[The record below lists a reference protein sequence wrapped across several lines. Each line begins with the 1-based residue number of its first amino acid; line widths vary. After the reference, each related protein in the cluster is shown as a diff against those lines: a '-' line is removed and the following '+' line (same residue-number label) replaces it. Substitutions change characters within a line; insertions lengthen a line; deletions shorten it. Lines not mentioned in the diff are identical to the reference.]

1 MMDSGILL
9 ALAFF
14 AAALLY
20 SSVGHGGAS
29 AYLAVMALAA
39 FSPALMR
46 PCALWMNVAVS
57 LLATILFFRA
67 GHFRWGLFW
76 PFAVT
81 ALPLAWLGGLIA
93 LPATGFYLLVGTAL
107 VVAALRFF
115 LPLTEKILRPL
126 PFTTAFCAGGV
137 MGLLSGL
144 VGVGGGIFLTPLLL
158 LAGWAR
164 TKEAAAVSAPFILV
178 NSLAAL
184 AGMASAGNYPALPSD
199 FSLWLGAAV
208 LGGFIG
214 SSWGSRVARPVWLRH
229 ALGIVLLVAAVKFG
243 VQTFA

>member
-39 FSPALMR
+39 FSPEMMR
-46 PCALWMNVAVS
+46 ACALWMNVSVS
-57 LLATILFFRA
+57 LLATILFFLA
-67 GHFRWGLFW
+67 GHFRWSLFW

-81 ALPLAWLGGLIA
+81 ALPLAWLGGRVA
-93 LPATGFYLLVGTAL
+93 LQTDGFYLLVGAAL

-115 LPLTEKILRPL
+115 LPLPEKDPRHLSL
-126 PFTTAFCAGGV
+126 TTALCGGGA

-178 NSLAAL
+178 NSLAGL
-184 AGMASAGNYPALPSD
+184 AGMASAGHHPALPLA
-199 FSLWLGAAV
+199 FPLWLGTAL
-208 LGGFIG
+208 LGGIIG
-214 SSWGSRVARPVWLRH
+214 ASWGSRVARPVWLRN
-229 ALGIVLLVAAVKFG
+229 ALGVVLLVAAVKFG